1 MDIKLRRLAILVALA
16 FICGCSNEK
25 EQPKQPVAGDNRRD
39 AKMEPTDS
47 PFSDERSLE
56 FDGPSF
62 TDASLKAL
70 PHLDKIEVLTL
81 ANTAVTDEGCRELLR
96 ARSLVEIAIIS
107 DEITDDTLAVLAQLP
122 SLRSLQIHHG
132 PKIGDE
138 GLEHL
143 RGCTGLRELYLMET
157 AITDR
162 GLLAIQNLPQV
173 WSLILDGT
181 AVSDEGVA
189 ALAEMQKLFLLSLK
203 NTRVVGHGVAKLRD
217 NEHLSVYMDETP
229 ATDEGVIAIA
239 QGLSNLK
246 VISLNRTTVG
256 DRVAEALSKLPRLND
271 VRFSHTKLTDE
282 GLSAFSGHPFLDVI
296 YVRGCAV
303 TESTTNMVKK
313 TSPRRLTVY
322 GL

>member
-70 PHLDKIEVLTL
+70 PHLDKIEVLTP

-107 DEITDDTLAVLAQLP
+107 DE
-122 SLRSLQIHHG
+122 
-132 PKIGDE
+132 
-138 GLEHL
+138 
-143 RGCTGLRELYLMET
+143 
-157 AITDR
+157 ITDR

-217 NEHLSVYMDETP
+217 NEQLSVYMDETP
-229 ATDEGVIAIA
+229 A
-239 QGLSNLK
+239 
-246 VISLNRTTVG
+246 
-256 DRVAEALSKLPRLND
+256 
-271 VRFSHTKLTDE
+271 TDE

-303 TESTTNMVKK
+303 TESTTNVKK